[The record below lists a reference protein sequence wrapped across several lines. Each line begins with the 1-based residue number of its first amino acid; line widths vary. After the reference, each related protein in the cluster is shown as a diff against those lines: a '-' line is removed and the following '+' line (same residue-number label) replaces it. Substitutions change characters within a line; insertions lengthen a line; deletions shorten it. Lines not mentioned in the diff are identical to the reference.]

1 MTNPPPS
8 NPQPS
13 RREWDELIAVVV
25 ALGAIGTI
33 LFWGLS
39 RRPNG
44 WALFTEAPQ
53 TAPTPTATLTPLPAR
68 SPGERPN
75 NITPLPGSGIPLL
88 PSAPVQTTPT
98 APAPTVPNVSAA
110 PTAPAVVV
118 PAPTV
123 PTPATP
129 VAPTVTPAAPVP
141 PTAVTP
147 VAPPVTTPAIAFSDV
162 PADYWAAP
170 FIAALAQR
178 GGVIGTAGNQFEPER
193 SATRAEY
200 AIELQKLYPLSNTQS
215 PLSFTDVPADAPALS
230 GIDAAVRGGF
240 LKGYPEGNF
249 APNQPMPRYQL
260 YLSLANGLKLPIPAN
275 PEQILAQY
283 SDSSQLPRYAL
294 GPIAAATQAGL
305 VIRNPNTKL
314 LEPTRPVTRAEMV
327 ASVHQALVSTGQL
340 PAIES
345 PYIAR

>member
-13 RREWDELIAVVV
+13 RRDWDELIAVVV

-44 WALFTEAPQ
+44 WALFTETPQAAP
-53 TAPTPTATLTPLPAR
+53 APTATPTLLPA
-68 SPGERPN
+68 PLANERPST
-75 NITPLPGSGIPLL
+75 ITPLPGSSIPLL
-88 PSAPVQTTPT
+88 TPAPVQTAPT
-98 APAPTVPNVSAA
+98 APAPAVRPNVSAA
-110 PTAPAVVV
+110 PTAPAAGV
-118 PAPTV
+118 PAPTAPV
-123 PTPATP
+123 PPA
-129 VAPTVTPAAPVP
+129 VAPAAPVP

-147 VAPPVTTPAIAFSDV
+147 VAPVAPPGTTPAIAFSDI

-178 GGVIGTAGNQFEPER
+178 GAVIGTAGNQFEPER
-193 SATRAEY
+193 PATRAEY
-200 AIELQKLYPLSNTQS
+200 ATELQKLYPLSNTQS
-215 PLSFTDVPADAPALS
+215 PLSFTDVPAAAPSLPA
-230 GIDAAVRGGF
+230 IDAAVRGGF

-249 APNQPMPRYQL
+249 APNQPMPRYQV
-260 YLSLANGLKLPIPAN
+260 YLSLVNGLKLPIPTN

-283 SDSSQLPRYAL
+283 SDSSQIPRYAL
-294 GPIAAATQAGL
+294 GAIAAATQAGL
-305 VIRNPNTKL
+305 VIRNPNTQL
-314 LEPTRPVTRAEMV
+314 LEPTRPITRAEMV
-327 ASVHQALVSTGQL
+327 ASVHQALVAGGQL